1 MIQPSVFEI
10 FNYSKWIKTKKLIC
24 CGIQLKVI
32 LIFLY
37 LVLYFESL
45 IFRDIF
51 SVFHNIVALR
61 AMKDLI
67 VEHTLFL
74 EVDLVVGLDSR
85 GFLLGPMICIELG
98 KPFVPIR
105 KKGKLPGKV
114 TQKDFTLEYGQ
125 EIFEIQTDC
134 IKKDSRVLIVDDLL
148 ATGGSMAAAVELI
161 KSTGA
166 EVIECLVVIELNAL
180 KAREK
185 LNVPVHSFVQYD

>member
-1 MIQPSVFEI
+1 MDKIEKI
-10 FNYSKWIKTKKLIC
+10 NLLRNTIKSYPDFPIP
-24 CGIQLKVI
+24 GV
-32 LIFLY
+32 
-37 LVLYFESL
+37 V
-45 IFRDIF
+45 FRDIF
-51 SVFHNIVALR
+51 NVFHNIRALR

-125 EIFEIQTDC
+125 ETFEIQTDC
-134 IKKDSRVLIVDDLL
+134 IKKGSRVLIVDDLL
-148 ATGGSMAAAVELI
+148 ATGGSMAAAIELI

-166 EVIECLVVIELNAL
+166 KVIECLVVIELNAL
-180 KAREK
+180 KGREK